1 MTDLVLVTQKDDDE
15 LRLDLSKMA
24 LQSKYFL

>member
-15 LRLDLSKMA
+15 LRLYLSKMA